1 MGKTGLE
8 IAIIGISCRLPGI
21 ENWRE
26 FWHSLTQ
33 ETSLLDFIDE
43 SELSSK
49 GIHLE
54 EEKEKGFVNLNSRL
68 KDKEHFDAAF
78 FNYTE
83 REAALMNPL
92 HRIYHECVWQ
102 ALEDSG
108 YTTEAVNGEISL
120 YAGSSSDLNWKLH
133 AFHTNTDKKI
143 DDITLDLISD
153 RNHLASLIS
162 YNLNLKG
169 PAFTIDTACSTSLS
183 SVHLACRGLL
193 LGEAQLAIAG
203 GISLSTD
210 TQIGYYY
217 NEGSIMSKDGYC
229 RPFDDDATGTV
240 FSEGAGVVVLKRLD
254 DAIKDDDHIYA
265 VIKGS
270 AANND
275 GNRKAG
281 YTAPSVQGQ
290 MECIRAALKMAR
302 VGHETI
308 DYIEAHGTGTKLG
321 DPIEVEALNLA
332 FEKDTSFKCAIG
344 SVKSNLGHTDTA
356 SGVIGLIKAALSLKH
371 KQIPASLHCNQPNS
385 EINFNEGPFYI
396 NDQLRQ
402 WDKKGGNPRRA
413 GVSSFGIGG
422 TNVHVVLEESPN
434 REASALNRSE
444 KKQLLLSA
452 KSPEALHR
460 YEANLRIFLQENKGI
475 DMDDLCYT
483 MAIGRNHFEFRKCIT
498 FEDREEL
505 LKKMDAKENTFDIE
519 NENELEDDSLLQELI
534 RVWINGAD
542 VEWKKYYESKR
553 GARIP
558 LPTYPFESKKFPTE
572 VDVSEI
578 SIKELLRSNAMGIS
592 MVNEEES
599 QPQISDNSEKEDIS
613 NSSQGYSLFET
624 QQILKET
631 FEDLLEKEVSVEADF
646 FDLGGDSLSGTLLLT
661 QINKKFN
668 VKLQLEHILELQS
681 ITKIAAHIVAQ
692 PMPQNNMKS
701 ITI

>member
-1 MGKTGLE
+1 MGETGLE
-8 IAIIGISCRLPGI
+8 IAIIGISCRLPGVK
-21 ENWRE
+21 NWQE
-26 FWHSLTQ
+26 FWHSLTH
-33 ETSLLDFIDE
+33 EASLLDFIDE
-43 SELSSK
+43 TELSSK

-54 EEKEKGFVNLNSRL
+54 KEREKGFVNVHSRM

-83 REAALMNPL
+83 IEAALMNPL

-108 YTTEAVNGEISL
+108 YTAEAVNGEISL
-120 YAGSSSDLNWKLH
+120 YAGSSSDLNWKLY
-133 AFHTNTDKKI
+133 AFHRNMDKKV

-169 PAFTIDTACSTSLS
+169 PAFTLNTACSTSLS

-193 LGEAQLAIAG
+193 LGEAQLAVAG

-210 TQIGYYY
+210 TQMGYYY

-254 DAIKDDDHIYA
+254 EAIKDNDHIYA

-290 MECIRAALKMAR
+290 MECIRAALKTAR
-302 VGHETI
+302 VGHQTI

-321 DPIEVEALNLA
+321 DPIEIEALNMA
-332 FEKDTSFKCAIG
+332 FEKDTTFTCAIG

-356 SGVIGLIKAALSLKH
+356 SGVIGLIKAALSLHH
-371 KQIPASLHCNQPNS
+371 KQIPASLHSDQPNS
-385 EINFNEGPFYI
+385 EIDFNAGPFYI
-396 NDQLRQ
+396 NDKLRE
-402 WDKKGGNPRRA
+402 WEKNGETCRRA

-422 TNVHVVLEESPN
+422 TNVHVVLEESPK
-434 REASALNRSE
+434 REASAIDESP
-444 KKQLLLSA
+444 KKHLLLSA
-452 KSPEALHR
+452 KSLEALR
-460 YEANLRIFLQENKGI
+460 KYMANLRTFLQKNEDI
-475 DMDDLCYT
+475 DLDDLCYT
-483 MAIGRNHFEFRKCIT
+483 MAVGRNHFKFRTCIS
-498 FEDREEL
+498 FLNREEL
-505 LKKMDAKENTFDIE
+505 LRKIKTKEKTTEAIDE
-519 NENELEDDSLLQELI
+519 AALEEDGLLQELI
-534 RVWINGAD
+534 RVWVNGAD
-542 VEWKKYYESKR
+542 VAWKTHFETKK

-558 LPTYPFESKKFPTE
+558 LPTYPFESKKYPVE
-572 VDVSEI
+572 VDVSKIDIREI
-578 SIKELLRSNAMGIS
+578 LRSSAMGIS
-592 MVNEEES
+592 IES
-599 QPQISDNSEKEDIS
+599 EAESKSQVLEDLKKEDAS
-613 NSSQGYSLFET
+613 ENDQAYSLFET

-631 FEDLLEKEVSVEADF
+631 FEDLLEREASFDADF

-661 QINKKFN
+661 RINKKFN
-668 VKLQLEHILELQS
+668 AKLRLEHILELQS
-681 ITKIAAHIVAQ
+681 INKIAAHIQATSSS
-692 PMPQNNMKS
+692 QNKLKS